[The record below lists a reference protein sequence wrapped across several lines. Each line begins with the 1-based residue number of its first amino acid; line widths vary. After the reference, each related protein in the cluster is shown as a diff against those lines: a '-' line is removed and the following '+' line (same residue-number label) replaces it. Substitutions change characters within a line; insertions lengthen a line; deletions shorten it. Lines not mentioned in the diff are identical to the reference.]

1 MGYKLFVNSESNKNI
16 KEVKEELE
24 KIRKNIE
31 YVLFLLADD
40 ASYNTDIGYDV
51 NNILTEK
58 TQMNAFLLGL
68 NNTFNN
74 QNMGDTRDSTTYM
87 DNIVDKLLEA
97 YHKYLLTN

>member
-1 MGYKLFVNSESNKNI
+1 MGYKVFVNSESNKNI

-31 YVLFLLADD
+31 YVLFLLGDD

-51 NNILTEK
+51 NNILAEK
-58 TQMNAFLLGL
+58 TQMNSFLLGL
-68 NNTFNN
+68 CNTFNN
-74 QNMGDTRDSTTYM
+74 QNMGDARDSATYM